1 MSAAIRHARGGDS
14 GQLQRL
20 LKSSRGRGAAA
31 GTDAHGWTALH
42 WAASQGHTK
51 CVQILLEN
59 RDQPRRGSDDEE
71 VCDVLGHTEDL
82 SGWTPLHCAAIGA
95 HEECALALL
104 KAGAD
109 AGLEDAVGDCPAAC
123 IPPKLLRTREGRRL
137 LHALREGGSESDDDD
152 DGTCL
157 RSGRNGRQY
166 DTDTDE
172 ERGKRRASKRD
183 RGRQKQRRSQRRTS
197 VSASDDD
204 DNDGSSYG
212 EDDFD

>member
-1 MSAAIRHARGGDS
+1 MSTAIRHARGGDS

-51 CVQILLEN
+51 CVKILLEN
-59 RDQPRRGSDDEE
+59 HNRQRRGSDDEE
-71 VCDVLGHTEDL
+71 VCDALGHTEDL

-137 LHALREGGSESDDDD
+137 LHALRVGGSESDDDD
-152 DGTCL
+152 DGTI
-157 RSGRNGRQY
+157 RSGRNGRQHES
-166 DTDTDE
+166 DTDE
-172 ERGKRRASKRD
+172 EREKSHASKRD
-183 RGRQKQRRSQRRTS
+183 RRRQTQRKHQRRTS

-204 DNDGSSYG
+204 GDEGSSYG
-212 EDDFD
+212 EDEFD